1 MAEDCVIHVI
11 DDDKA
16 MRNSLSFLL
25 RAAKLEVRSYDSAEA
40 FLSDSGNH
48 KHGCIVSDVRMPEMD
63 GIELLRR
70 IKAMAIDLPV
80 IIITGH
86 GDVSLAVEAMKAGA
100 VDFLEK
106 PFEEKQVL
114 AAIESALQK
123 EHGDRD
129 TMSTEDQARVRKH
142 LANLSARERQVLDGI
157 VAGLPNKTIAFDL
170 GISPRTVEVYRSNVM
185 TKMRAKSL
193 ADLVRMTLRVSG
205 K

>member
-11 DDDKA
+11 DDDEA
-16 MRNSLSFLL
+16 MRSSLSFLL
-25 RAAKLEVRSYDSAEA
+25 KAAKLDVRSYDSAEA
-40 FLSDSGNH
+40 FLAGRGRH

-70 IKAMAIDLPV
+70 VKAMAIDLPV
-80 IIITGH
+80 IMITGH
-86 GDVSLAVEAMKAGA
+86 GDISLAVEAMKAGA

-106 PFEEKQVL
+106 PFEERQVL

-123 EHGDRD
+123 HHSSAS
-129 TMSTEDQARVRKH
+129 STEEQALVRKH
-142 LANLSARERQVLDGI
+142 LADLSARERQVLDGI

-185 TKMRAKSL
+185 TKMGAKSL
-193 ADLVRMTLRVSG
+193 ADLVRMALKVFDT
-205 K
+205 